1 MEKTYSSMRFKYK
14 KGLAIPLAV
23 SGIIAIALIL
33 GLAIGLTRKHS
44 SSNTSSQEVVVQN
57 FPQEF
62 LLSGN
67 NFTISNQTTTRYY
80 EFNVSQ
86 ISGSPDGYQRTM
98 LVVNGQYPGPLIEC
112 NTGDT
117 LIVKVNNQLS
127 DGQGTSIHW
136 HVSDQRGTYWWH
148 SHNMAQYTDGI
159 LGPLIIH
166 DPSEPFINDYDED
179 IIMILSDGHNLTVVE
194 ADGVA
199 MNPVTITRLPIN
211 VAQRY
216 SLIVEA
222 NQPIGNYWARA
233 VMNENCF
240 AYTNPALNP
249 AVLAGIHYEGALDN
263 QPNTTDP
270 GYTDPVDCIDLDSS
284 ELRPSDGLDAPAY
297 NVSYYVEATFQ
308 AITEDRIHY
317 GYMNTTTWTAL
328 SNTNTLQESN
338 AGISSFGSSQF
349 VLTVPDN
356 ATVIQMIIQSKR
368 YTIMLSI

>member
-1 MEKTYSSMRFKYK
+1 
-14 KGLAIPLAV
+14 V
-23 SGIIAIALIL
+23 
-33 GLAIGLTRKHS
+33 LT
-44 SSNTSSQEVVVQN
+44 QN
-57 FPQEF
+57 CSAFAEF
-62 LLSGN
+62 D
-67 NFTISNQTTTRYY
+67 F
-80 EFNVSQ
+80 
-86 ISGSPDGYQRTM
+86 
-98 LVVNGQYPGPLIEC
+98 
-112 NTGDT
+112 
-117 LIVKVNNQLS
+117 
-127 DGQGTSIHW
+127 SI
-136 HVSDQRGTYWWH
+136 
-148 SHNMAQYTDGI
+148 
-159 LGPLIIH
+159 
-166 DPSEPFINDYDED
+166 
-179 IIMILSDGHNLTVVE
+179 DGHNLTVVE

-356 ATVIQMIIQSKR
+356 ATVVQMIIQSKR